1 MVGRKCGDIKNFI
14 PNLSVNDSGMII
26 QENRNLLAD
35 ESFKNRVS
43 ALEKQLIEKNVV
55 TDFPVH

>member
-43 ALEKQLIEKNVV
+43 ALEK
-55 TDFPVH
+55 